1 MHSRQRPGAQVRRF
15 RVAVAA
21 TAGLGLVAG
30 LLAIA
35 PSASAETYPPSPS
48 PTATTT
54 PTVTPTP
61 TPSPSVTPTP
71 SPTQTI
77 LPSPPSPG
85 GAIVTV
91 AGNEVDV
98 TVTVNRQSGTVE
110 VSGGDLDI
118 IVDPKAPDG
127 SNLPIDAAG
136 TPIVNSGG
144 DILSNGRG
152 FASGTPVNFY
162 LIRDGEAIYVG
173 TLDVQSD
180 GTFAGSVPIP
190 QGLAPGNYTLQVNG
204 LTESTR
210 FRALVVRVIS
220 INILVKVTPPTR
232 QSELKAVR
240 TIVYFD
246 VFSAK
251 LLPSA
256 KRQLDTLV
264 QRLPRKRSNLVRVVG
279 FVGPGGSQ
287 LHVKALSAARAASV
301 ARYLR
306 SKGVRGTYRLEVGG
320 NAKINAPSARRAS
333 VLVVP
338 NKGR

>member
-1 MHSRQRPGAQVRRF
+1 MRRF

-30 LLAIA
+30 LLATA
-35 PSASAETYPPSPS
+35 PGAFAETYPPSPS
-48 PTATTT
+48 PTATAT
-54 PTVTPTP
+54 PTITPTP
-61 TPSPSVTPTP
+61 TPSPSVTPEPTP
-71 SPTQTI
+71 TETI
-77 LPSPPSPG
+77 LPSPPPAG

-91 AGNEVDV
+91 SGNEVQA
-98 TVTVNRQSGTVE
+98 TVTVNRADGTVE
-110 VSGGDLDI
+110 VSSGDLEV
-118 IVDPKAPDG
+118 IVDPKAADG
-127 SNLPIDAAG
+127 ANLPIDVDG
-136 TPIVNSGG
+136 TPIVNAGG
-144 DILSNGRG
+144 DIVSSGRG

-162 LIRDGEAIYVG
+162 LIRDGQATYLG

-190 QGLAPGNYTLQVNG
+190 ADLAPGNYTLQVNG

-210 FRALVVRVIS
+210 FRALVMRVIS
-220 INILVKVTPPTR
+220 INILVRVTPAKRP
-232 QSELKAVR
+232 SELKAVR

-264 QRLPRKRSNLVRVVG
+264 KRLPTKRSNFVRVIG
-279 FVGPGGSQ
+279 FVGPGGSA

-306 SKGVRGTYRLEVGG
+306 SKGVKGTYQLKIGG